1 MSRSLILSLVSLLLS
16 AGALAAGEAEVYLSV
31 ESAPQT
37 LFPDADSVE
46 RKDVQIDDRFRERMQ
61 ALIGRDEPSIW
72 EPFYISFI
80 ARNSGQV
87 IGYAVLCE
95 EIGKHDPITF
105 IVGAGID
112 GKVKDVAIMMYRE
125 ARGGEVRYP
134 GFVKQFRNKDL
145 DDPVKHRRDIRNVTG
160 ATMSSRAMA
169 VGVRKALAFLQLTYL
184 Q

>member
-1 MSRSLILSLVSLLLS
+1 MFRFLILIVVSLLLS
-16 AGALAAGEAEVYLSV
+16 AGAPAASEAEIYLSI
-31 ESAPQT
+31 ESAPRT
-37 LFPDADSVE
+37 IFPDADSVE
-46 RKDVQIDDRFRERMQ
+46 RKDIQVDDNFRDRMQ

-80 ARNSGQV
+80 ARKSGQV
-87 IGYAVLCE
+87 IGYAVICE

-105 IVGAGID
+105 IVGTGTG

-134 GFVKQFRNKDL
+134 GFVKQFRDKNL
-145 DDPVKHRRDIRNVTG
+145 DNPVKHRRDIRNVTG